1 MRSEMEDAGRKGDWY
16 IKNYP
21 DFNPFSREEIY
32 SYLGFLL
39 AKGMKINPQINFW
52 FFRTHYSTICG
63 NNNASKLFPIGS
75 YR

>member
-1 MRSEMEDAGRKGDWY
+1 MNMRSEMEDAGRKGDWY

-52 FFRTHYSTICG
+52 FF
-63 NNNASKLFPIGS
+63 
-75 YR
+75 